1 MDEGDTSES
10 VLDPGPSEIP
20 PSSPSPPATGIL
32 RIFVGPDGL
41 RAGWRLLIYLAI
53 FAGLDVGLGM
63 LVLLVHPRPLPL
75 MWFLLVGDSVSLV
88 SAVLPAL
95 LMMKMEHR
103 RFGDY
108 GLPLR
113 GAFGR
118 LFWVGW
124 VWGLGGL
131 TLLMVMM
138 RMARVFYFGSV
149 TLHGV
154 RVLRFAIFYAVAFL
168 IVGLFEEFWVRGYSL
183 FTLAKGIGFWPAAVV
198 LSIAFGAIH
207 LGNKNEAPTG
217 ALAAGLIGLFFC
229 LTLRRTGNLW
239 FAVGFHASWD
249 WGETYLYSVPNSGIK
264 MPGHLLSSRFQGPEW
279 LTGGLVGPEGSIFV
293 FLVVA
298 ILALVFHRL
307 YREAKFP
314 VAWDQ
319 LQKNALIT

>member
-1 MDEGDTSES
+1 
-10 VLDPGPSEIP
+10 
-20 PSSPSPPATGIL
+20 
-32 RIFVGPDGL
+32 
-41 RAGWRLLIYLAI
+41 
-53 FAGLDVGLGM
+53 
-63 LVLLVHPRPLPL
+63 
-75 MWFLLVGDSVSLV
+75 
-88 SAVLPAL
+88 
-95 LMMKMEHR
+95 MEHR

-154 RVLRFAIFYAVAFL
+154 RVLKFAIFYAVAFL

-183 FTLAKGIGFWPAAVV
+183 FTLAKGIGFWPAAVG

-207 LGNKNEAPTG
+207 LGNKNEAPIG

-264 MPGHLLSSRFQGPEW
+264 MPGHLLSSSFQGPKW

-298 ILALVFHRL
+298 ILALVFQRL

-314 VAWDQ
+314 EAWDQ